1 MRVSFRER
9 NPVPIGLIGF
19 AVIIVL
25 VVLAMNLQNI
35 PFIAGGTTRTAQF
48 KEAAGLKPDEEVRI
62 AGVKVGEVKALDLDG
77 DHVKVTFRVDDGVKL
92 GDRTEASIKIKTV
105 LGSHYLELIPRGKGE
120 LGRTIPIER
129 THVPFEVVPAI
140 SELSQRVGAIDV
152 EQVAKSFEVL
162 SQTFENSPEE
172 VRASL
177 QGLRRL
183 SNTIASRDEELH
195 ELTGK
200 AKDVSKLLADRNQD
214 FAELVQD
221 GDKVLQAVQA
231 RRAVIHQLL
240 IRTVTLSQQV
250 NALINENEKQ
260 LRPMLDNLAK
270 VNQVLL
276 KNQNNLDRIL
286 QLFAPFARQ
295 FADVTGTGRWFDSWI
310 QNLLPIPASIG
321 DGPGTGGG
329 GGTHQQGGGTG
340 NGGPSGNGTSG
351 NGSSGNGQT
360 GVTGDDP
367 LPFLP

>member
-9 NPVPIGLIGF
+9 NPVPIGLVGF

-25 VVLAMNLQNI
+25 VVLAMNLEKI
-35 PFIAGGTTRTAQF
+35 PFVAGGKTRTAAF
-48 KEAAGLKPDEEVRI
+48 KEAAGLKADEEVRI
-62 AGVKVGEVKALDLDG
+62 AGVKVGEVKELELDG
-77 DHVKVTFRVDDGVKL
+77 DRVKVTFRVDDGVKL

-105 LGSHYLELIPRGKGE
+105 LGAHYLELIPRGKGE
-120 LGRTIPIER
+120 LGSNIPIER

-140 SELSQRVGAIDV
+140 SELSQRVGAIDHQ
-152 EQVAKSFEVL
+152 QVAKSFDVL
-162 SQTFENSPEE
+162 SDTFRNSPEE

-183 SNTIASRDEELH
+183 SDTIASRDDELH

-214 FAELVQD
+214 FAALVQD
-221 GDKVLQAVQA
+221 GDKVLRAVQA
-231 RRAVIHQLL
+231 RRDVIHQLL

-250 NALINENEKQ
+250 NALIKENEKQ
-260 LRPMLDNLAK
+260 LRPMLDNLSA
-270 VNQVLL
+270 VNEVLL
-276 KNQNNLDRIL
+276 KNQKNLDRVL

-310 QNLLPIPASIG
+310 QNLIPIPASIG
-321 DGPGTGGG
+321 DAPAAGGN
-329 GGTHQQGGGTG
+329 TTPRQGGQNG
-340 NGGPSGNGTSG
+340 NGHGN
-351 NGSSGNGQT
+351 GNGQT
-360 GVTGDDP
+360 GVTGDNP

>member
-19 AVIIVL
+19 AIIIVL

-35 PFIAGGTTRTAQF
+35 PFIAGGTTRTAAF
-48 KEAAGLKPDEEVRI
+48 KEAAGLEPDEEVRI
-62 AGVKVGEVKALDLDG
+62 AGVKVGEVKDLELDG
-77 DHVKVTFRVDDGVKL
+77 DKVKVTFRVDDGVEL

-105 LGSHYLELIPRGKGE
+105 LGAHYLELTPRGKGE
-120 LGRTIPIER
+120 LGRHIPVER

-140 SELSQRVGAIDV
+140 SELSRRVGAIDV

-183 SNTIASRDEELH
+183 SDTIASRDEELH
-195 ELTGK
+195 ELAGK

-214 FAELVQD
+214 FAALVQD
-221 GDKVLQAVQA
+221 GDKVLRAVQA
-231 RRAVIHQLL
+231 RRDVIHQLL

-250 NALINENEKQ
+250 NALIRENEQQ
-260 LRPMLDNLAK
+260 LKPMLANLQR
-270 VNQVLL
+270 VNKVLL
-276 KNQNNLDRIL
+276 KNQQNLDRIL

-295 FADVTGTGRWFDSWI
+295 FSDVTGTGRWFDSWI

-321 DGPGTGGG
+321 DAPSGGG
-329 GGTHQQGGGTG
+329 GGTHQQ
-340 NGGPSGNGTSG
+340 SGRAGDG
-351 NGSSGNGQT
+351 DGSSGNGQT
-360 GVTGDDP
+360 GVTGDNP